1 MDTKLTQI
9 RCPIY
14 NGFINTPDN
23 ICMYTETH
31 NYTYKDFHKLS
42 LHCMHHIKARYTISS
57 HTIVTLQLSFVFDTI
72 LYFWSL
78 LRLGVPVLIINPQSP
93 ERDCDDLMSKAE
105 STILISNNNILE
117 CAGEFDFS
125 ENFPIYLNLNAW
137 VHIVPTSGSSGS
149 SKLAVLSLENY
160 IASVNASQALIPVTN
175 SSIWALMLPLFHV
188 SGMSI
193 VFRSFCNGGA
203 ISLNLSLHITHIS
216 VVETQLKR
224 LLETQRSLLSKAS
237 YILLGGG
244 SLSPSLLAYCSNE
257 SMPVFPTYGMTEFT
271 SQISTHG
278 SILSHVLVTIKNNCI
293 WVKGESLFKGYLN
306 HGMCTLKT
314 DENGYFYT
322 GDLGEIDSENR
333 LIVKGRND
341 RLFISGGENVSPEE
355 VEKAIYSCSTY
366 SKVCVISVPD
376 STFQEKGIAFLDPF
390 DEKDVFELVQKL
402 KQQLASYKVPK
413 EFLPLPTHLKE
424 GKLKLSFSELKK
436 EYIQQKE
443 LLS

>member
-14 NGFINTPDN
+14 NGFITTPDSM
-23 ICMYTETH
+23 CMYSETH
-31 NYTYKDFHKLS
+31 NYTYKEFHNLS
-42 LHCMHHIKARYTISS
+42 LQCMHHIKTRYTISS
-57 HTIVTLQLSFVFDTI
+57 HTIVTLQLSSVFDTI

-93 ERDCDDLMSKAE
+93 NRDRDDLMSKAE

-117 CAGEFDFS
+117 CAGAIDFL
-125 ENFPIYLNLNAW
+125 ENAPIYLHLKSW
-137 VHIVPTSGSSGS
+137 VHIVPTSGSSGA
-149 SKLAVLSLENY
+149 SKLAVLSLQNY
-160 IASVNASQALIPVTN
+160 IESVNASQELIPVTN
-175 SSIWALMLPLFHV
+175 SSVWALMLPLFHV

-203 ISLNLSLHITHIS
+203 ISLVLSSHITHIS

-224 LLETQRSLLSKAS
+224 LLETDRSLLSKAS

-257 SMPVFPTYGMTEFT
+257 SLPIFPTYGMTEFT

-278 SILSHVLVTIKNNCI
+278 SILSHALVTIKNNCI

-355 VEKAIYSCSTY
+355 IENALYACSKFK
-366 SKVCVISVPD
+366 KVCVISVPD

-390 DEKDVFELVQKL
+390 DEEIIPELVQKL
-402 KQQLASYKVPK
+402 KQQIASYKIPK
-413 EFLPLPTHLKE
+413 EFLPLPTHFKKD
-424 GKLKLSFSELKK
+424 KLKLSFSELKK

-443 LLS
+443 LL